1 MRVSKNASTAAL
13 LGMWTILLMAFVIT
27 VLYVG
32 RELLIPIA
40 LAAMLTF
47 LLAPLVG
54 WIERWIGRVAAVLIV
69 VALLFGV
76 VGGAGWLLTRQLID
90 LAAKLPDYQTNID
103 TKLHAFRVPTGG
115 AFGRFSRSVTELKK
129 QLPDSLEAPAN
140 SSEAL
145 AEAKSAAKESR
156 SLPTNEK
163 PMPVRI
169 VESQSRLPQIL
180 QTAATGLL
188 GPLGTAGLVLLLV
201 IFMLLKREDL
211 RGRMIRLIGQG
222 RISATTRA
230 MDDAGSRVARYLTMQ
245 LLVNVSFGVCIA
257 VGLYF
262 IGVPNA
268 VLWGAFAAMM
278 RFVPYIG
285 AWVAAAVPVLLSFAV
300 STSWVSPILTLGLF
314 VVLELINANF
324 LEPWL
329 YGSSTGVSSIAL
341 IIAAVFWTWLWGPI
355 GLVLATPLTVCLAVM
370 GRHVPKL
377 EFLSVLLSEE
387 QALAPHEECY
397 HRLLALGLDEATD
410 LAEAH
415 VKASSLTSLYDA
427 VLIPTITL
435 ADMDTQRG
443 ELDTEKRSTIHHQ
456 IRDMIEDLGASPPSK
471 SQLAADKAVAED
483 QSLPVTVPTCRVLCI
498 PARAYRDELAGEML
512 VQLLRQQGFEA
523 ENASSV
529 SSSRELVEAAL
540 KSDPEAICISVVA
553 PSTLIHARFLS
564 TKLRSHLPH
573 AKIVVGIWGATENMV
588 GAGERLRSSGAN
600 EVVLSLAEAVVQL
613 GKFSVSIPD
622 EMVPGAIPAN
632 EEERLAELARLR
644 LLEGTSED
652 VFDRMTR
659 KVARIFEVPI
669 ALISFIDRD
678 RQWFKSAVGL
688 PADSA
693 KARQTSR
700 DLSVCGHLIANNESM
715 VVEDLARDRRFANN
729 ATLKEHGLRFYAGVP
744 IRSHGLPIGS
754 LCILDTRPR
763 RLTDREK
770 RILEVIAEDITE
782 EIEHRQI
789 AAESSALVA

>member
-1 MRVSKNASTAAL
+1 MRASKNASTAAL

-47 LLAPLVG
+47 LLAPLVSG
-54 WIERWIGRVAAVLIV
+54 IERWIGRVAAVLLV
-69 VALLFGV
+69 VAFLFGV
-76 VGGAGWLLTRQLID
+76 LGGAGWLLTRQLID

-103 TKLHAFRVPTGG
+103 AKLHAFRVPTGG
-115 AFGRFSRSVTELKK
+115 AFGRFSHSVSELKK
-129 QLPDSLEAPAN
+129 QLPDSLEAPVN
-140 SSEAL
+140 SNDAISEG
-145 AEAKSAAKESR
+145 KSAAKGSR
-156 SLPTNEK
+156 NPASNEK

-211 RGRMIRLIGQG
+211 LGRMIRLIGQG

-257 VGLYF
+257 IGLSF

-268 VLWGAFAAMM
+268 VLWGAFAAIM

-285 AWVAAAVPVLLSFAV
+285 AWIAAAIPVLLSVAV
-300 STSWVSPILTLGLF
+300 STNWVAPILTLALF

-329 YGSSTGVSSIAL
+329 YGASTGVSSIAL

-415 VKASSLTSLYDA
+415 VKASSLTSLYDT
-427 VLIPTITL
+427 VLVPTITL
-435 ADMDTQRG
+435 AEMDTQRG
-443 ELDTEKRSTIHHQ
+443 ELDDEKRSTIHHQ
-456 IRDMIEDLGASPPSK
+456 IHDMVEDLGAQPPPK
-471 SQLAADKAVAED
+471 SQLAADQAVAEVT
-483 QSLPVTVPTCRVLCI
+483 SLPVSAPTCRVLCV

-523 ENASSV
+523 ENASAIL
-529 SSSRELVEAAL
+529 SSGELVETAA
-540 KSDPEAICISVVA
+540 KFDPEAICISVVA

-564 TKLRSHLPH
+564 TKLRSHLPK
-573 AKIVVGIWGATENMV
+573 AKIVVGIWGATENMT

-613 GKFSVSIPD
+613 AKFSISIED
-622 EMVPGAIPAN
+622 EMVPGTIPAN
-632 EEERLAELARLR
+632 EEKRVAELARLR
-644 LLEGTSED
+644 LIEGTNEQ

-688 PADSA
+688 PEDLDG
-693 KARQTSR
+693 ARQTSR
-700 DLSVCGHLIANNESM
+700 ELSICGHLIANNESM
-715 VVEDLARDRRFANN
+715 IVEDLARDRRFANN
-729 ATLKEHGLRFYAGVP
+729 ALIKERGLRFYAGVP
-744 IRSHGLPIGS
+744 IRSNGLPIGT

-770 RILEVIAEDITE
+770 RILEVIAEDVTE
-782 EIEHRQI
+782 EIQHRHI
-789 AAESSALVA
+789 TTEPSALVA